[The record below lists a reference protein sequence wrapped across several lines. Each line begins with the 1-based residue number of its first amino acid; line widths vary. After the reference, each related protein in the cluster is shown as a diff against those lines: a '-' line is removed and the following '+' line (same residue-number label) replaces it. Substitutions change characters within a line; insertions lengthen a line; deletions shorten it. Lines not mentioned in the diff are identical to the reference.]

1 MKRFLTLFL
10 AVLMVVLVV
19 PVMAV
24 SADDTVTAVSTDT
37 AASID
42 GTKDD
47 AVYTGEAVPVGDNAT
62 AYFAYDM
69 TAIYVFVDVADATKS
84 DAYYSKAGDM
94 SSDVSLALC
103 GVGYFNRNDTVVVGL
118 CYGRSGSTSGCGDGK
133 GEHAG
138 VVGVYRP
145 VGSQTSNFTVEHDY
159 EVAYKGGE
167 GVQVAAVDKADGSG
181 YTAELKLCFTDAF
194 PAEAVLPGGCKMLVQ
209 VADSNSTAVA
219 AVDGTT
225 FSNSIASYSAPI
237 YKFQTV
243 GHYGDNY
250 GTLVFEGFEANNKDA
265 VTTPTITVPIVTP
278 LVIVPIVTTP
288 AETTP
293 AETTPAE
300 TTPVETTPTATTPA
314 ATTPAETTPAETTPA
329 QTTAP
334 SVDTPAESSA
344 PVGLIIGIVVAVL
357 VIAAAVVVVLKKKG
371 KKA

>member
-47 AVYTGEAVPVGDNAT
+47 AVYTGEGVPVGDNAT

-69 TAIYVFVDVADATKS
+69 TAIYVFVDVTDSTKS
-84 DAYYSKAGDM
+84 DAYYSKAGD
-94 SSDVSLALC
+94 SSSVVDLIKC
-103 GVGYFNRNDTVVVGL
+103 GVVYFNRNDTVVVGL
-118 CYGRSGSTSGCGDGK
+118 CYGKSGSTSGTGVGQ

-145 VGSQTSNFTVEHDY
+145 VGSATSNNTVEHDY
-159 EVAYKGGE
+159 ETAYGGGE
-167 GVQVAAVDKADGSG
+167 GAEVAAVDKADGSG

-209 VADSNSTAVA
+209 VADSNSTTVA
-219 AVDGTT
+219 EVDGTT

-243 GHYGDNY
+243 GHYGNNY
-250 GTLVFEGFEANNKDA
+250 GTLVFEGFETNNKDV
-265 VTTPTITVPIVTP
+265 VTVPAITVPIVTP

-293 AETTPAE
+293 AETTTAETTPAE
-300 TTPVETTPTATTPA
+300 TTPVETTPA
-314 ATTPAETTPAETTPA
+314 ATTPEETTPAETT
-329 QTTAP
+329 AP
-334 SVDTPAESSA
+334 VVDTPAESSA

-357 VIAAAVVVVLKKKG
+357 VVAAVVVVVVLKKKG
-371 KKA
+371 NKA